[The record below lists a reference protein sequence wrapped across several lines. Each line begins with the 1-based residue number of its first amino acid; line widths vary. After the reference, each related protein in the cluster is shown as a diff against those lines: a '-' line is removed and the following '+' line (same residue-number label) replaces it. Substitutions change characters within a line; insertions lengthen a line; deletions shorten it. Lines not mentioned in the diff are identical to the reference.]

1 MSSDDVHDLLD
12 AFRGGADPRETV
24 ADSLARLKEVHEAL
38 NCTIAFLDDRATAAA
53 ADSARRWADGT
64 ARPLEGVPFAVKD
77 VIDVEGVP
85 TTGGSWVSSDAPAVR
100 SAEVV
105 RRLESAG
112 AIAISKDATTEF
124 AVGGPNPP
132 RFGATRNPWDPR
144 RWAGGSSMGTA
155 AAVAARAVPFGLG
168 TDVGGSVRLPSAWC
182 GLTGLKPTMGAIPRT
197 GVLPLSWTVETVG
210 PLCRSAR
217 DAELLF
223 GLLRGPD
230 GVDPRAGELPPFM
243 PELGDDLRGI
253 RVAVV
258 GGYLT
263 EMCDAAVRAGIDALV
278 ASLADAGAEI
288 VEATIPSASEVLAIG
303 YRIVFAEA
311 ASVHRV
317 NADRWSEYDPVLV
330 SRISQGIAIPAVDYL
345 LAQQFRVRLQRE
357 LDDVFAGADLIVVP
371 TCPSTAPRLPDG
383 TVVVDGEEFPLYA
396 AQSRSTMLGN
406 LTGAPGLALPT
417 GFAPDGLP
425 VSAQLMAPPHG
436 EAVALRAARV
446 FQQQTAH
453 HLAVPSVRKLS
464 DVSSG
469 VSGTT
474 PD

>member
-1 MSSDDVHDLLD
+1 MNGDVHDLLD
-12 AFRGGADPRETV
+12 AYRGGADPRSVV
-24 ADSLARLKEVHEAL
+24 ADSLARLRVVHDAL
-38 NCTIAFLDDRATAAA
+38 NTTIAFLDDRAHAAA
-53 ADSARRWADGT
+53 EESARRWADGT
-64 ARPLEGVPFAVKD
+64 PRPLEGVPFAVKD

-85 TTGGSWVSSDAPAVR
+85 TTGGSWVFSDEPKAR

-112 AIAISKDATTEF
+112 AIAISKDTTTEF

-132 RFGATRNPWDPR
+132 RFGTTRNPWDPS

-182 GLTGLKPTMGAIPRT
+182 GLTGLKPTSGAIPRT
-197 GVLPLSWTVETVG
+197 GVIPLSWTAETVG
-210 PLCRSAR
+210 PLGRSAR

-230 GVDPRAGELPPFM
+230 GVDPRAAALPPFIVD
-243 PELGDDLRGI
+243 ESDDLRGMT
-253 RVAVV
+253 VAVV

-263 EMCDAAVRAGIDALV
+263 EMCDSAVRSGIDAMV
-278 ASLADAGAEI
+278 AVLKDAGAAV
-288 VEATIPSASEVLAIG
+288 VEADIPSAAEVLAIG
-303 YRIVFAEA
+303 YRIVWVEA

-317 NADRWSEYDPVLV
+317 NAARWSEYDPVLV
-330 SRISQGIAIPAVDYL
+330 SRISQGIATPAVDYL

-357 LDDVFAGADLIVVP
+357 LDDVFARADLILVP
-371 TCPSTAPRLPDG
+371 TCPSTAPRLPDA

-406 LTGAPGLALPT
+406 LTGAPGLAVPT
-417 GFAPDGLP
+417 GLAPDGLP
-425 VSAQLMAPPHG
+425 TSAQLMAPPHG

-446 FQQQTAH
+446 FQSQTAH
-453 HLAVPSVRKLS
+453 HLAVPSLAEMS
-464 DVSSG
+464 DVSSP
-469 VSGTT
+469 VSGAT